1 MPSSEKFF
9 INISVEMT
17 IAMAN
22 TMMANLAIIMLDDQW
37 NAHDP
42 FVMHDEYDA
51 KKSTIIT
58 TTMKGCY
65 AILIN
70 GKHTLT

>member
-1 MPSSEKFF
+1 
-9 INISVEMT
+9 
-17 IAMAN
+17 MAN

-65 AILIN
+65 ALLIN
-70 GKHTLT
+70 GKTYINREEAGNHPNAV